1 MEHVNLV
8 KGQRTDLTKGNP
20 GLNNVLVGLGWD
32 VNRYD
37 GDSFDLD
44 ASVFL
49 LAANEK
55 VRKANDFVFF
65 NNMRHESGAVVLS
78 GDNRTGEGSGDDEKI
93 KIDLSKIP
101 TDIEKIDI
109 VITIYD
115 AANRLQNF
123 GMVANAFVRV
133 VDEATNKELLRFD
146 LSEESSTKTG
156 VVMGRL
162 YRYNSEWKFQ
172 AVGDGYDGGLEAIC
186 SNYGIQ

>member
-1 MEHVNLV
+1 MASVNLV

-20 GLNNVLVGLGWD
+20 GLNKVLIGLGWD

-49 LAANEK
+49 LAANDK
-55 VRKANDFVFF
+55 VRKAADFVFF
-65 NNMRHESGAVVLS
+65 NNMKHESGAVVLS
-78 GDNRTGEGSGDDEKI
+78 GDNRTGEGSGDDEQI
-93 KIDLSKIP
+93 RIDLSKIP
-101 TDIEKIDI
+101 ADIEKIDI

-115 AANRLQNF
+115 AESRLQNF
-123 GMVANAFVRV
+123 GMVSNAFVRV
-133 VDEATNKELLRFD
+133 VDEAANKELLRFD

-162 YRYNSEWKFQ
+162 YRYNGEWKFQ

-186 SNYGIQ
+186 NNFGV

>member
-8 KGQRTDLTKGNP
+8 KGQRADLTKGNP
-20 GLNNVLVGLGWD
+20 GLNNVLIGLGWD

-65 NNMRHESGAVVLS
+65 NNMRHESGAVTLS

-115 AANRLQNF
+115 AENRLQNF

-133 VDEATNKELLRFD
+133 VDETANKELLRFD

-162 YRYNSEWKFQ
+162 YRYNGEWKFQ

-186 SNYGIQ
+186 NNYGIQ